1 MNRRMVTEHHPLPA
15 GSARRGPRGGARL
28 ETGARTGWRPDIAVL
43 VAVLGL
49 LLGVLVMIPLINA
62 VAPGPP
68 SVFTVQ
74 PPTPPQ
80 PVLRARPTH
89 SPSATTYRS
98 GTSVVS
104 HGVAYSALSAV
115 RTSSLAL
122 PGNAASLQGNLV
134 IVKLLLRG
142 VGDQTEHG
150 IRRAGR
156 PDRRRG
162 RLPAAAGSRDAPWP
176 TPPGRRWS
184 STGWPPGDQAGEA
197 GLRGAQRSPGPPQAP
212 DRQHIRR
219 VRPASRFRSARLRE
233 AG

>member
-134 IVKLLLRG
+134 IVKVLLRG
-142 VGDQTEHG
+142 VATTPSTASIGLVDLVDGGT
-150 IRRAGR
+150 AYR
-156 PDRRRG
+156 P
-162 RLPAAAGSRDAPWP
+162 LLAAASALSH
-176 TPPGRRWS
+176 TRW
-184 STGWPPGDQAGEA
+184 QA
-197 GLRGAQRSPGPPQAP
+197 LLLHQVSPGETKRAKLVYQVPNAVPTRLTLLIGSHTPGAP
-212 DRQHIRR
+212 
-219 VRPASRFRSARLRE
+219 RFAIPIG
-233 AG
+233 AAT